1 MTTAGGPSVS
11 VVIPSWNG
19 REQLEDVLESLA
31 AQEFDDFETI
41 VVDNGSTDGS
51 VASLA
56 ERWPQVRVLALEENR
71 GFAGAVNAGIAAG
84 DSEFVALLNNDV
96 ELAPGWLAATTAA
109 LKREPS
115 AASIASKLLEW
126 SRRNVLDG
134 AGDLVGWD
142 GYCVR
147 RGKGERD
154 RGQYDG
160 SPWVLSACA
169 AAALYRR
176 QALEEVGP
184 FDERFFAYIEDVDW
198 GLRAQL
204 AGWDC
209 FYEHTAVAYHVGG
222 ESSSRIAGFELFHC
236 HRNILL
242 MMVKDFPTPALIA
255 FVPWALVRRLGSLA
269 RAQYRGDAAV
279 LLRAWGAAT
288 RELPGALDARRSI
301 QARRKRPNGEMLR
314 LMRPAYLGAGWRS
327 RSRSGLNGGRS
338 APGRVL
344 ERTAGSRSARRR
356 RAVPI
361 RTGGS
366 SGGGSP
372 ASQ

>member
-1 MTTAGGPSVS
+1 MRTAGPPSVS

-19 REQLEDVLESLA
+19 RRQLEGVLESLE
-31 AQEFDDFETI
+31 AQEYDDFDTI
-41 VVDNGSTDGS
+41 VVDNGSSDGS
-51 VASLA
+51 VEFLA
-56 ERWPQVRVLALEENR
+56 ERWPQVRVLALEENH
-71 GFAGAVNAGIAAG
+71 GFAGAVNRGIAA
-84 DSEFVALLNNDV
+84 SESEYVALLNNDV
-96 ELAPGWLAATTAA
+96 ELEPGWLAATTTV
-109 LKREPS
+109 LRREAS
-115 AASIASKLLEW
+115 AGSVASKLLEW

-176 QALEEVGP
+176 RALQEVGL

-204 AGWDC
+204 AGWNC

-222 ESSSRIAGFELFHC
+222 ESSSRIAGFELFQC

-242 MMVKDFPTPALIA
+242 MMAKDFPAPALFA
-255 FVPWALVRRLGSLA
+255 FVPWAVARRFGSLL
-269 RAQYRGDAAV
+269 RAYLRGEGAL
-279 LLRAWGAAT
+279 LLRAWRAAAG
-288 RELPGALDARRSI
+288 ELPAALEARRGI
-301 QARRKRPNGEMLR
+301 QAGRKRDGVEMLR
-314 LMRPAYLGAGWRS
+314 RMRPAYLGAGWRP
-327 RSRSGLNGGRS
+327 RS
-338 APGRVL
+338 
-344 ERTAGSRSARRR
+344 
-356 RAVPI
+356 
-361 RTGGS
+361 
-366 SGGGSP
+366 
-372 ASQ
+372 

>member
-1 MTTAGGPSVS
+1 MNTAGVPRVS

-19 REQLEDVLESLA
+19 REQLEGVLESLE
-31 AQEFDDFETI
+31 AQKFRDFETI

-51 VASLA
+51 IAYLA
-56 ERWPQVRVLALEENR
+56 ERWPQVRVLALDQNR
-71 GFAGAVNAGIAAG
+71 GFAGAVNEGIKAG
-84 DSEFVALLNNDV
+84 DSEYVALLNNDV
-96 ELAPGWLAATTAA
+96 ELEPGWLAATTVV
-109 LKREPS
+109 LDREAS
-115 AASIASKLLEW
+115 AASVASKLLEW

-147 RGKGERD
+147 RGKGQRD

-176 QALEEVGP
+176 RALDEVGP

-204 AGWDC
+204 AGWNC
-209 FYEHTAVAYHVGG
+209 FYEHNAVAYHVGG
-222 ESSSRIAGFELFHC
+222 ESSSRIAGFEIFQC

-242 MMVKDFPTPALIA
+242 MMVKDFPAPTLFA
-255 FVPWALVRRLGSLA
+255 FVPWALARRFGSLL
-269 RAQYRGDAAV
+269 RAYFRGEGAL
-279 LLRAWGAAT
+279 LLRAWGAAA
-288 RELPGALDARRSI
+288 RELPAALEARREI
-301 QARRKRPNGEMLR
+301 QAGRKRDGAEMLR
-314 LMRPAYLGAGWRS
+314 LMRPAYLGAGWRP
-327 RSRSGLNGGRS
+327 RSSSGQ
-338 APGRVL
+338 
-344 ERTAGSRSARRR
+344 TTGSRSARRTS
-356 RAVPI
+356 RAPI
-361 RTGGS
+361 RTGGAPGAGVS
-366 SGGGSP
+366 